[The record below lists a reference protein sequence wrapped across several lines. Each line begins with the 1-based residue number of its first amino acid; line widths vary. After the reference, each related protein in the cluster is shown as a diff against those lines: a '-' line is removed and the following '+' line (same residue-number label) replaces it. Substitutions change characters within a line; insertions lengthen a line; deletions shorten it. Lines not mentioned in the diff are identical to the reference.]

1 MAEFCYDCIKRVF
14 PKADPRKNDLAHGFE
29 GEVAWDLCEGC
40 GEGWFDWQGR
50 RVSEGDESHAAEPH
64 EPDSPIRGLTA

>member
-50 RVSEGDESHAAEPH
+50 RVAMKGEPPTGGA
-64 EPDSPIRGLTA
+64 PDDD

>member
-14 PKADPRKNDLAHGFE
+14 PELDPCKNDLAHGVE
-29 GEVAWDLCEGC
+29 GEVAWELCEGC

-50 RVSEGDESHAAEPH
+50 RVAVDEQP
-64 EPDSPIRGLTA
+64 PDDHGAQGVLTA

>member
-1 MAEFCYDCIKRVF
+1 MAEFCYDCIKKVF
-14 PKADPRKNDLAHGFE
+14 PTADPRANDLAHSVE

-50 RVSEGDESHAAEPH
+50 RVAVDEHQSDDDHGAQ
-64 EPDSPIRGLTA
+64 GVLTA